1 MAPALPHPDPAESGG
16 TTPPHD
22 PLRHAAPAPH
32 DDPSSI
38 TLYRTSA
45 RITIDSDPLADSRND
60 PATRET
66 ADFAP
71 QPTQRLDR
79 PDSAS
84 GPASDP
90 SSGPRTLG
98 PSPQATVIPKRL
110 GAVQLI
116 RQVGEGGM
124 GVVWL
129 GRHELLN
136 RDVAVKFL
144 LNITTGN
151 TDPGFVAFVEG
162 ARAAA
167 ALRHQGLNAV
177 LHADVVE
184 GVPYLVM
191 EYVEGPTLSRV
202 LRSASQL
209 TPACA
214 RVVLDQ
220 VCGAIAELHDHN
232 VIHRDIKPAN
242 ILFTTDAKPVV
253 TDFGLACERSLAG
266 FGSSTANIAGTPEYM
281 APEMFEQTI
290 SSRTD
295 VYALGILAY
304 ELFAGAPP
312 FRGTLDEIR
321 SAHAATPLP
330 VDGLAKAPDPVAQ
343 VIDRATNKNPMY
355 RYKSA
360 RHLQRAFDEAF
371 ASVDPTIANKALGE
385 TELARLV
392 NRLLRGSSEPDA
404 APITPAITPHATYYD
419 RLSSLRDV
427 KKVTRESG
435 DPITPEDLV
444 VRVEEELRCARCNAL
459 LKGVPLTGRCPEC
472 LLLVRVT
479 MDRASGAQSAPPA
492 SGFASPSA
500 SGMAPSRTVAPSPP
514 GAVPAALAPQA
525 PPQDPQTPKR
535 GAIATLIHDFR
546 EFVRQ
551 FFAK

>member
-16 TTPPHD
+16 TTPPRD
-22 PLRHAAPAPH
+22 SLRPAMPTPH

-38 TLYRTSA
+38 TLYRHSV
-45 RITIDSDPLADSRND
+45 RVTIDIDPNADSAADSSAD
-60 PATRET
+60 PATRAT
-66 ADFAP
+66 ADFAHP
-71 QPTQRLDR
+71 ITQRL
-79 PDSAS
+79 S
-84 GPASDP
+84 P
-90 SSGPRTLG
+90 SNAHDARTLG

-144 LNITTGN
+144 LNITSGTS
-151 TDPGFVAFVEG
+151 DPGFVAFVEG

-202 LRSASQL
+202 LRAAGHL

-220 VCGAIAELHDHN
+220 VCAAVAELHDHN

-253 TDFGLACERSLAG
+253 TDFGLACERSFAG

-304 ELFAGAPP
+304 ELFAGATP
-312 FRGTLDEIR
+312 FRGTLEEIR

-371 ASVDPTIANKALGE
+371 AAVDPTIANKALGD
-385 TELARLV
+385 TELARHV
-392 NRLLRGSSEPDA
+392 NRLLRGSPDQSTQDP
-404 APITPAITPHATYYD
+404 APITPSITPHATYYD

-427 KKVTRESG
+427 KKVTRDSG
-435 DPITPEDLV
+435 DAITPEDLV
-444 VRVEEELRCARCNAL
+444 VRVEADLRCARCNAQ
-459 LKGVPLTGRCPEC
+459 LKGVPLTGRCPDC

-479 MDRASGAQSAPPA
+479 MDRAAGAAPNPD

-500 SGMAPSRTVAPSPP
+500 AGTALSRT
-514 GAVPAALAPQA
+514 L
-525 PPQDPQTPKR
+525 PQTPSLPPFPPTPLSSAPTSQPQQPTST
-535 GAIATLIHDFR
+535 GIAGFFRDFR
-546 EFVRQ
+546 EFIRQ

>member
-16 TTPPHD
+16 STPLP
-22 PLRHAAPAPH
+22 RHAAPAPH

-45 RITIDSDPLADSRND
+45 RITIDSDPLAD

-79 PDSAS
+79 PGSAS

-90 SSGPRTLG
+90 TSGPRTLG

-202 LRSASQL
+202 LRSASHL

-220 VCGAIAELHDHN
+220 VCGAVAELHDHN

-392 NRLLRGSSEPDA
+392 NRLLRGGAEHAAQDA
-404 APITPAITPHATYYD
+404 APITPSITPHATYYD
-419 RLSSLRDV
+419 RLSSLRDI
-427 KKVTRESG
+427 KKVTRDGES
-435 DPITPEDLV
+435 ITPDDLV
-444 VRVEEELRCARCNAL
+444 SRVDSDLRCARCNGP
-459 LKGVPLTGRCPEC
+459 LKGLPLTGRCPEC

-479 MDRASGAQSAPPA
+479 MERASDATPIGPGLPRSSGSMAPA
-492 SGFASPSA
+492 SRSSIP
-500 SGMAPSRTVAPSPP
+500 PIAPSPP
-514 GAVPAALAPQA
+514 AAVRQPDQ
-525 PPQDPQTPKR
+525 PPPPKR
-535 GAIATLIHDFR
+535 GAIAGLLHDFR

>member
-1 MAPALPHPDPAESGG
+1 MAPALPHPDPAQSGG
-16 TTPPHD
+16 TTPPRD
-22 PLRHAAPAPH
+22 PLRPAAPAPH

-38 TLYRTSA
+38 TLYRHSV
-45 RITIDSDPLADSRND
+45 RVTIDIDPNADSAADSCAD
-60 PATRET
+60 PATRAT
-66 ADFAP
+66 AEFAP
-71 QPTQRLDR
+71 PVTQRL
-79 PDSAS
+79 S
-84 GPASDP
+84 ASDP
-90 SSGPRTLG
+90 HDARTLG
-98 PSPQATVIPKRL
+98 PTPQATVIPKRL

-144 LNITTGN
+144 LNITSGSS
-151 TDPGFVAFVEG
+151 DPGFVAFVEG

-184 GVPYLVM
+184 NVPYLVM

-202 LRSASQL
+202 LRAASRF

-220 VCGAIAELHDHN
+220 VCAAVAELHDHN
-232 VIHRDIKPAN
+232 IIHRDIKPAN
-242 ILFTTDAKPVV
+242 ILFTADAKPVV
-253 TDFGLACERSLAG
+253 TDFGLACERAISG
-266 FGSSTANIAGTPEYM
+266 FGSATANIAGTPEYM

-304 ELFAGAPP
+304 ELFAGCPP
-312 FRGTLDEIR
+312 FRGTLDDIR

-330 VDGLAKAPDPVAQ
+330 VDELAKAPEPVAA

-371 ASVDPTIANKALGE
+371 AAVDPTIANKALGE

-392 NRLLRGSSEPDA
+392 NRLLRGGAEPDA
-404 APITPAITPHATYYD
+404 APVTPAATPHATYYD

-435 DPITPEDLV
+435 DPITPDDLV
-444 VRVEEELRCARCNAL
+444 ARVEADLRCARCNTQ
-459 LKGVPLTGRCPEC
+459 LKGVALTGRCPEC

-479 MDRASGAQSAPPA
+479 MDRASGAQPVPPA
-492 SGFASPSA
+492 SGFTSPSA
-500 SGMAPSRTVAPSPP
+500 SGMSTSRTIAPKGSSTPSPAP
-514 GAVPAALAPQA
+514 AVPSTQLPE
-525 PPQDPQTPKR
+525 TPKR
-535 GAIATLIHDFR
+535 GFIATLILDFR
-546 EFVRQ
+546 EFTRQ

>member
-1 MAPALPHPDPAESGG
+1 MAPALPNPDPAQSGG
-16 TTPPHD
+16 TSPLPP
-22 PLRHAAPAPH
+22 RNAARSASDAPN

-38 TLYRTSA
+38 TLYRGTSVHTS
-45 RITIDSDPLADSRND
+45 RLAAEGVTLD
-60 PATRET
+60 ATTRPT
-66 ADFAP
+66 ADFSP
-71 QPTQRLDR
+71 LPVTQALNN
-79 PDSAS
+79 PDD
-84 GPASDP
+84 PA
-90 SSGPRTLG
+90 SGPRTLG
-98 PSPQATVIPKRL
+98 PTPQATVIPKRL

-144 LNITTGN
+144 LNISAGN

-167 ALRHQGLNAV
+167 ALRHPGLNAV

-202 LRSASQL
+202 LRAATHL
-209 TPACA
+209 GPACA
-214 RVVLDQ
+214 RVVIDQ
-220 VCGAIAELHDHN
+220 VCAAVAELHDHN

-242 ILFTTDAKPVV
+242 ILFTADAKPVV
-253 TDFGLACERSLAG
+253 TDFGLACERSISG
-266 FGSSTANIAGTPEYM
+266 FGSTAANIAGTPEYM

-290 SSRTD
+290 SARTD

-304 ELFAGAPP
+304 ELFAGSPP

-330 VDGLAKAPDPVAQ
+330 VDALAKAPEPVAA

-371 ASVDPTIANKALGE
+371 AAVDPTIANRALGE

-392 NRLLRGSSEPDA
+392 NRLLRGGSEHSTPDA
-404 APITPAITPHATYYD
+404 APITPGITPHATYYD
-419 RLSSLRDV
+419 RLSSLRDI
-427 KKVTRESG
+427 KKVTRDGES
-435 DPITPEDLV
+435 ITPDDLV
-444 VRVEEELRCARCNAL
+444 ARVEQDLRCARCNTQ
-459 LKGVPLTGRCPEC
+459 LKGLPMTGRCPEC

-479 MDRASGAQSAPPA
+479 MERASGTLPANVASPKSSGSMTPASRASIPPA
-492 SGFASPSA
+492 A
-500 SGMAPSRTVAPSPP
+500 
-514 GAVPAALAPQA
+514 QA
-525 PPQDPQTPKR
+525 PPTPAPRIDQPPPPKR
-535 GAIATLIHDFR
+535 GAIAGLFHEVR

>member
-22 PLRHAAPAPH
+22 PLRPAAPAPH

-38 TLYRTSA
+38 TLYRHSV
-45 RITIDSDPLADSRND
+45 RVTIDIDSCAD
-60 PATRET
+60 PATRAT

-71 QPTQRLDR
+71 PVTQQHTQRLS
-79 PDSAS
+79 P
-84 GPASDP
+84 SDP
-90 SSGPRTLG
+90 HDARTLG
-98 PSPQATVIPKRL
+98 PTPQATVIPKRL

-144 LNITTGN
+144 LNITSGTS
-151 TDPGFVAFVEG
+151 DPGFVAFVEG

-184 GVPYLVM
+184 NVPYLVM

-202 LRSASQL
+202 LRAASRL

-220 VCGAIAELHDHN
+220 VCAAVAELHDHN
-232 VIHRDIKPAN
+232 IIHRDIKPAN
-242 ILFTTDAKPVV
+242 ILFTADAKPVV
-253 TDFGLACERSLAG
+253 TDFGLACERAISG
-266 FGSSTANIAGTPEYM
+266 FGSATANIAGTPEYM

-304 ELFAGAPP
+304 ELFAGCPP
-312 FRGTLDEIR
+312 FRGTLDAIR

-330 VDGLAKAPDPVAQ
+330 VDELAKIPEPVAQ

-371 ASVDPTIANKALGE
+371 AAVDPTIANKALGE
-385 TELARLV
+385 TELSRLV
-392 NRLLRGSSEPDA
+392 NRLLRGSAEPDA
-404 APITPAITPHATYYD
+404 APVTPAATPHATYYD

-435 DPITPEDLV
+435 DPITPDDLV
-444 VRVEEELRCARCNAL
+444 ARVEADVYCARCNAP
-459 LKGVPLTGRCPEC
+459 LKNVALTGRCPEC

-479 MDRASGAQSAPPA
+479 MDRAAGVQSEATSPTAPR
-492 SGFASPSA
+492 SA
-500 SGMAPSRTVAPSPP
+500 SGLAPSRTIEPLSAVPSPL
-514 GAVPAALAPQA
+514 AVPSSPQPA
-525 PPQDPQTPKR
+525 QTPASSPKR
-535 GAIATLIHDFR
+535 GTISSLLHEFR